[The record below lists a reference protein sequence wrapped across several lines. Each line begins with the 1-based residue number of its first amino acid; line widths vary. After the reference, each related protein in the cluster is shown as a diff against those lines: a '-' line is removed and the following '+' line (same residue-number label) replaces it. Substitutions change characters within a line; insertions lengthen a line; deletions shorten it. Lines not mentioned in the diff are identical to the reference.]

1 MRLTS
6 SLRFRVAFAFACLGA
21 FFSLLLVVSLY
32 FAIQN
37 IGQALMDQS
46 LRAELEQALE
56 MKALGEKFYLPDSVT
71 ILGFERKGMAPN
83 PEISSVIA
91 DLPPGYHNVSI
102 KDIDYRLL
110 VADRNGSRY
119 FMLFDTDQ
127 QHEREETLIE
137 YLMVAAILL
146 TLASAT
152 SGFWLAMR
160 VVTPVTHLASQVSHT
175 GPEEVSLS
183 LAKLSR
189 DDEVG
194 ELARAFDHY
203 AQRVHSFINREKQF
217 TGDISHE
224 LRTPLA
230 VILAAVEVLERDK
243 RVQEFQAARI
253 ARIKR
258 AILETNELCTALLLL
273 AREKTV
279 EEDEPGYIV
288 ADVLVECVEKHR
300 HMIENSPVKL
310 EVEIVGS
317 PRLRAERA
325 LLEVVMGNL
334 LRNAFNFTQSGS
346 VTVRLETKRLIVRDT
361 GIGIRSEDADRIF
374 NLRYRGE
381 SSTGEG
387 IGLSLVKRI
396 CDRFGWTISITSK
409 EGEGTVAEIGFA
421 GGAETRDS

>member
-21 FFSLLLVVSLY
+21 FFSLLLVASLY

-83 PEISSVIA
+83 PEISPVIA
-91 DLPPGYHNVSI
+91 DLPPGHHNVSI

-146 TLASAT
+146 TLASAI

-160 VVTPVTHLASQVSHT
+160 VVTPVTQLASQVSHS
-175 GPEEVSLS
+175 GSEEVRLP

-243 RVQEFQAARI
+243 RVQEFQVARI

-258 AILETNELCTALLLL
+258 AILEINELCTALLLL
-273 AREKTV
+273 AREKTAA
-279 EEDEPGYIV
+279 EHEPSYIV

-310 EVEIVGS
+310 EVKIVGN

-325 LLEVVMGNL
+325 LLDVVMGNL

-361 GIGIRSEDADRIF
+361 GTGIRSEDEDRIF
-374 NLRYRGE
+374 NLRYRGDN
-381 SSTGEG
+381 STGEG

-421 GGAETRDS
+421 AGAEAPIS

>member
-21 FFSLLLVVSLY
+21 FFSLLLVASLY

-37 IGQALMDQS
+37 IGHALMDQS
-46 LRAELEQALE
+46 LQTELEQALQL
-56 MKALGEKFYLPDSVT
+56 KARGETSYMPDSVT

-83 PEISSVIA
+83 PAISPIIT
-91 DLPPGYHNVSI
+91 DLPPGYHNITI
-102 KDIDYRLL
+102 KDIDYRML
-110 VADRNGSRY
+110 VVDRNGSRY
-119 FMLFDTDQ
+119 FMLFDTDL
-127 QHEREETLIE
+127 QHEREDTMLKCLI
-137 YLMVAAILL
+137 VAAILL
-146 TLASAT
+146 TLASAA
-152 SGFWLAMR
+152 SGSWMAMR
-160 VVTPVTHLASQVSHT
+160 IVNPLTRLANQVGRA
-175 GPEEVSLS
+175 GPEDIHLP
-183 LAKLSR
+183 LDKLSR

-203 AQRVHSFINREKQF
+203 AQRVHSFVNREKQF

-258 AILETNELCTALLLL
+258 AILETNELCSALLLL
-273 AREKTV
+273 AREKSAEH
-279 EEDEPGYIV
+279 EEQSYIV
-288 ADVLVECVEKHR
+288 ADVLVDCVEKHR
-300 HMIENSPVKL
+300 HMIENRPIKL
-310 EVEIVGS
+310 EVEIVGN
-317 PRLRAERA
+317 PRLHAECA
-325 LLEVVMGNL
+325 LLEVVIGNL

-346 VTVRLETKRLIVRDT
+346 VTARLETRRLIVRDT

-374 NLRYRGE
+374 DLRHRGE
-381 SSTGEG
+381 HSTGEG

-396 CDRFGWTISITSK
+396 CDRFGWSISITSK

-421 GGAETRDS
+421 NK

>member
-21 FFSLLLVVSLY
+21 FFSLLLVTSLY
-32 FAIQN
+32 LAIQN
-37 IGQALMDQS
+37 IGHALMDQS
-46 LRAELEQALE
+46 LQAELEQALE
-56 MKALGEKFYLPDSVT
+56 LKARGETSYLPDSVT

-83 PEISSVIA
+83 AGIPPAIA
-91 DLPPGYHNVSI
+91 DLPPGYHNVSV
-102 KDIDYRLL
+102 KSTDYRML
-110 VADRNGSRY
+110 VADRDHSRY
-119 FMLFDTDQ
+119 FMLFDTDL
-127 QHEREETLIE
+127 QHDREEAMLRYLI
-137 YLMVAAILL
+137 ATAILL

-152 SGFWLAMR
+152 GGSWLAMHF
-160 VVTPVTHLASQVSHT
+160 VTPVTRLAHQVSHA
-175 GPEEVSLS
+175 GPEEISLP

-230 VILAAVEVLERDK
+230 VILAAIEVLERDQ

-258 AILETNELCTALLLL
+258 AIVETNELCTALLLL
-273 AREKTV
+273 AREKTT
-279 EEDEPGYIV
+279 EEDEPSYIV
-288 ADVLVECVEKHR
+288 SDVLAECVEKHR
-300 HMIENSPVKL
+300 HMIADRPIKVH
-310 EVEIVGS
+310 VEIMGS
-317 PRLRAERA
+317 PCLRAERA
-325 LLEVVMGNL
+325 LLEVVIGNL

-346 VTVRLETKRLIVRDT
+346 VTATLEAKRLIVRDT

-374 NLRYRGE
+374 NLGHRGE
-381 SSTGEG
+381 NSTGEG

-409 EGEGTVAEIGFA
+409 EGEGTVAEVGFVKEMA
-421 GGAETRDS
+421 G

>member
-21 FFSLLLVVSLY
+21 FFSLLLVASLY

-37 IGQALMDQS
+37 VGRALMDQS

-71 ILGFERKGMAPN
+71 ILGFERTGMAPN
-83 PEISSVIA
+83 PEISPVIA

-102 KDIDYRLL
+102 KDIDYRLM

-146 TLASAT
+146 TLASAI

-160 VVTPVTHLASQVSHT
+160 VVTPVTQLASQVSHT

-258 AILETNELCTALLLL
+258 AILETNELCAALLLL
-273 AREKTV
+273 AREKTE
-279 EEDEPGYIV
+279 EEDEPSYVV
-288 ADVLVECVEKHR
+288 ADVLVECVEK
-300 HMIENSPVKL
+300 
-310 EVEIVGS
+310 
-317 PRLRAERA
+317 
-325 LLEVVMGNL
+325 
-334 LRNAFNFTQSGS
+334 
-346 VTVRLETKRLIVRDT
+346 
-361 GIGIRSEDADRIF
+361 
-374 NLRYRGE
+374 
-381 SSTGEG
+381 
-387 IGLSLVKRI
+387 
-396 CDRFGWTISITSK
+396 
-409 EGEGTVAEIGFA
+409 
-421 GGAETRDS
+421 